1 MTITESIEPK
11 QRIQILDI
19 LRGFALIGIIF
30 NNMEYF
36 SGYAYMPFDDLKQV
50 TNFELDEK
58 LYSLL
63 DFIITA
69 KFFTLFSILFAVGFY
84 IQNNKYKEDSVNFLK
99 TYRRRIFFLFIIGLV
114 HSLIWSGD
122 ILFLYAIVA
131 IILILFR
138 NVKPANLIRWSVFFL
153 LLPFLFDFVLFFFL
167 QTPIAVVTVSPET
180 LAHTSYPDMTPK
192 AVVEIFQEGSLLE
205 VFKLNIHNLVWK
217 WLSYFPSGRLFTFFG
232 IFLLGYYLASVEFF
246 TKKNNSKSLLISSFL
261 IGVVAAGSAKM
272 LGGSMFKFPSSPA
285 NSLYKLLLIISQ
297 ISLCLFYITSIF
309 EIIKIP
315 VGKKV
320 LNYLIPLGRMALSNY
335 LFQTV
340 FMIIVFYNFGFGLF
354 GQTGLLQTTGIVI
367 LLLALQTIFSNIWLK
382 HFRFGPL
389 EWVWRSFTYKKW
401 INIRY

>member
-58 LYSLL
+58 LYSFL

-354 GQTGLLQTTGIVI
+354 GQTGLFQTTGIVI
-367 LLLALQTIFSNIWLK
+367 LLLALQIIFSNIWLK
-382 HFRFGPL
+382 HFRFGPF
-389 EWVWRSFTYKKW
+389 EWVWRSFTYRKW